1 MNIEIMSFVG
11 NCLELKVIM
20 LSEINCKDK
29 YRLFSVIYTNLYEYT
44 IYDENRALF
53 AKRKVAMEHMTNDN
67 KFWQEFGERRGLG
80 TGNQYGRFSKRYQ
93 ALDVK
98 NVLIFALAIP
108 RLENHLKHIRA
119 NNVYIK
125 HYGAGERAHLTLLGW
140 LGDQALKNLGRDATE
155 GALLPIPEKQGNKDV
170 ASMLGNGSAFGDL
183 ILLVHLG
190 LWSIHGGGS
199 CKLQLYVKRHS
210 AYSIS
215 AGQFFKME
223 CPVEYCDN
231 RPNMTWCKSSGMHCL
246 PLGDRRQLRTTWE
259 ERRNVSV
266 FILHFDPVL
275 PSDNGSYRCSASS
288 SHQVIHSHFITIYI
302 TEQTQNNS
310 ERLLINATSGSGPP
324 SRTEA
329 VDMPW
334 LAYCLLPLGG
344 LLLIL
349 IICFWL
355 VHALKRRQGKGKKPS
370 DVAGRELNLVDVP
383 QPFESERTEASPRPN
398 VHTLPSE
405 AEIYNN
411 DPSFRMQEGLEVYSN
426 PQVEGNK
433 QGIVYASLNHSFI
446 GRNPKQ
452 ARSVR
457 EAPTEYAS
465 ICKRS

>member
-53 AKRKVAMEHMTNDN
+53 AKRK
-67 KFWQEFGERRGLG
+67 
-80 TGNQYGRFSKRYQ
+80 
-93 ALDVK
+93 
-98 NVLIFALAIP
+98 
-108 RLENHLKHIRA
+108 
-119 NNVYIK
+119 
-125 HYGAGERAHLTLLGW
+125 
-140 LGDQALKNLGRDATE
+140 
-155 GALLPIPEKQGNKDV
+155 
-170 ASMLGNGSAFGDL
+170 
-183 ILLVHLG
+183 
-190 LWSIHGGGS
+190 GGGS

-302 TEQTQNNS
+302 T
-310 ERLLINATSGSGPP
+310 
-324 SRTEA
+324 
-329 VDMPW
+329 
-334 LAYCLLPLGG
+334 
-344 LLLIL
+344 
-349 IICFWL
+349 
-355 VHALKRRQGKGKKPS
+355 GKGKKPS